1 MSGGIVMKFLVNK
14 KLVTRI
20 GILTTIVTLIGM
32 LLLWLIV
39 STNVSS
45 MVKNDITNQ
54 MTDAV
59 ESRAAIINEY
69 VTSAEEYM
77 IAFSLGSEVRELL
90 LEPQNTEL
98 LERAQQYTKDFA
110 SVKGIFEGLYIATP
124 DTYVLTHTSEEA
136 IGITTREGESLN
148 TFQNTILSQQQL
160 TNLGIMKSP
169 GTGSMI
175 LSMYYPIF
183 EDQTCI
189 GYVGAG
195 VYASRLMD
203 ALLNLEIKGLPNSE
217 YVFLN
222 VETGVYLYHQ
232 DEALLNTQ
240 TNDSGYQ
247 EIIERIQTERDT
259 EVNTYSYQDEN
270 HIEQLIVYKYLKNRD
285 WVFMVRDNETEVYG
299 SVMTVRILVGVLC
312 AIMAVI
318 ITFITLGILSRE
330 GKALMV
336 VERAIG
342 SLGDLNLSAD
352 QELEV
357 FYDRTDEIGMI
368 AHTTHRVCGCMRKT
382 IDDVERILGEMAKGN
397 LTVDVTKNESFYIG
411 DFKILWESLK
421 SIHTNLTNMIR
432 DISQVANQVDLSADS
447 VFTGAQS
454 LSQGTIEQ
462 AVSVDG
468 VVSNV
473 TAITSQIRNSTVH
486 CSNASELVDKATGY
500 TSEANAKMEQL
511 ITATKNIDQSSTKIV
526 TIIKTIEDIAY
537 QTNILALNAS
547 VEAARAGIAGKGF
560 SVVAQEV
567 RNLANRSAEAA
578 KNTSNLIK
586 HSIKDVE
593 TGTESTDL
601 VVSAMQ
607 VINDCIQE
615 IKTLMDEIAAA
626 SVQQSEMIILVEKG
640 MKEISEVVQT
650 NSASAAE
657 SAAVSK
663 ELSNQARMLNSL
675 ISRFH
680 MR

>member
-1 MSGGIVMKFLVNK
+1 
-14 KLVTRI
+14 
-20 GILTTIVTLIGM
+20 M